1 MAEELDLFGQG
12 PGLDVD
18 FGERNQNSKGKKQA
32 STYLA
37 EILILVFPNRNKSD
51 FRYVFER
58 VLPAAALRSLFI
70 ILYAALFP
78 EITKIKSK
86 ADYMDLLMSKISA
99 MKTGTQYSSFIDA
112 IVSLKVQ
119 YENSRPAVD
128 DPYFDIFEDIAKF
141 LDSVSGS
148 AKAFE
153 YRLVGSPGSEGFEKI
168 EHGVPM
174 LSLDNAFT
182 DEDVQDFADRIR
194 RFLGLSAEETL
205 VITAEPKIDGLSL
218 SLTYAEGKLLKAATR
233 GDGRVGEDVT
243 ANARTL
249 SDVPETL
256 SGSGWPDRIEIRGE
270 VYMADAD
277 FHALNA
283 KEEAAGRKLYMNP
296 RNAAAG
302 GLRQKDPAVTAQ
314 RPLKFYAYAWGE
326 HSAEFADTQSEAVQ
340 RLAEW
345 GFQTNDLFHAHPTVA
360 GLLEAYRD
368 MVQQRAE
375 LGYDIDGVVYKVD
388 RLDWQS
394 RLGQVSRFPRWAIA
408 HKFPAEKAIT
418 VLESIDIQ
426 VGRTGSL
433 TPVARLKPVTVGGVV
448 VSNATLHNE
457 EEIERLDVRVGD
469 QVEIQRAGDVIP
481 QVLRVLDADRVD
493 RGPAFEMP
501 TQCPECGS
509 AAVREL
515 DDKGKEDVRRR
526 CTGGLI
532 CPAQVKERLKHFVS
546 RKALD
551 IDGLG
556 AKQIELFFD
565 KGIISA
571 PHHIFQIVD
580 RIADAELDPLAKW
593 EGFGDVSAGKLLAA
607 IDERRQAPFA
617 RLLNGLGIRHVGQTT
632 SDLYARTFVQWSLFW
647 SAVEQAR
654 DMPGGEAEEQLTA
667 IDGVGTAA
675 AGALTAFASE
685 PHNQEMMRD
694 LLAQITVIDG
704 EAPSQ
709 ESPVAGKT
717 VVFTGTLEAM
727 TRDEAKARAT
737 SLGAKV
743 SGSVSGRT
751 DILVAGPGAGSK
763 LKKAEGLGVAVMTEA
778 EWIDLISD
786 L

>member
-1 MAEELDLFGQG
+1 MNADIAVDALTEDQARKELARLVTELKLADASYYGDDDPHLTDAEYDQLRR
-12 PGLDVD
+12 
-18 FGERNQNSKGKKQA
+18 RN
-32 STYLA
+32 L
-37 EILILVFPNRNKSD
+37 EIETRFPHLKRSD
-51 FRYVFER
+51 SPTDR
-58 VLPAAALRSLFI
+58 V
-70 ILYAALFP
+70 
-78 EITKIKSK
+78 
-86 ADYMDLLMSKISA
+86 
-99 MKTGTQYSSFIDA
+99 GA
-112 IVSLKVQ
+112 IVS
-119 YENSRPAVD
+119 D
-128 DPYFDIFEDIAKF
+128 
-141 LDSVSGS
+141 
-148 AKAFE
+148 
-153 YRLVGSPGSEGFEKI
+153 GFGKI

-174 LSLDNAFT
+174 LSLDNAFS

-194 RFLGLSAEETL
+194 RFLGLSAEEEL

-218 SLTYAEGKLLKAATR
+218 SLTYENGKLIQAATR
-233 GDGRVGEDVT
+233 GDGRVGEDVS

-249 SDVPETL
+249 DDVPDCL
-256 SGSGWPDRIEIRGE
+256 AGKGWPERIEIRGE
-270 VYMADAD
+270 VYISDED
-277 FHALNA
+277 FAALNA
-283 KEEAAGRKLYMNP
+283 GEAEAGRKLYMNP

-302 GLRQKDPAVTAQ
+302 SLRQKDPAITAR

-326 HSAEFADTQSEAVQ
+326 LSAPFAQSQFEAVQ
-340 RLAEW
+340 SLSAW
-345 GFQTNDLFHAHPTVA
+345 GFQTNALFHRHKTVDS
-360 GLLEAYRD
+360 LLAAYRD
-368 MVQQRAE
+368 MVEKRAN

-388 RLDWQS
+388 RLDWQE
-394 RLGQVSRFPRWAIA
+394 RLGFVSRAPRWAVA

-418 VLESIDIQ
+418 TLEAIDIQ

-457 EEIERLDVRVGD
+457 EEIERLDVREGD

-481 QVLRVLDADRVD
+481 QVLRVLDADRAG
-493 RGPAFEMP
+493 RAAPFKMP
-501 TQCPECGS
+501 EVCPECGS
-509 AAVREL
+509 AALREL

-556 AKQIELFFD
+556 AKQIELFYD
-565 KGIISA
+565 RDIISA
-571 PHHIFQIVD
+571 PQHIFQIPT
-580 RIADAELDPLAKW
+580 RIAAAGYEPLETW
-593 EGFGDVSAGKLLAA
+593 EGFGDVSAQKLLAA
-607 IDERRQAPFA
+607 IDERRAVPFA

-632 SDLYARTFVQWSLFW
+632 SDLFSRTFVQWDAFW
-647 SAVEQAR
+647 TAVEQAR
-654 DMPGGEAEEQLTA
+654 DAPDSEAEQLLIS
-667 IDGVGTAA
+667 IDGIGGAA
-675 AGALTAFASE
+675 VGALTQFASE
-685 PHNQEMMRD
+685 AHNQDMIRD
-694 LLAQITVIDG
+694 LLAELTVIDG
-704 EAPSQ
+704 EAPAS

-763 LKKAEGLGVAVMTEA
+763 LKKAQDLGVTVMTEA
-778 EWIDLISD
+778 EWIELVSA